1 MVAVNDILSQYK
13 FDTPKHGSGSCRG
26 GKQDKPNEDGEKDDV
41 TKLAF
46 VQMIGKCYCCG
57 SPNHKSPECPHKDKP
72 KAQWA
77 INQSNIITDMTQPTV
92 NDGNNNQRGVPAWQ
106 GTHIQFAEMSM
117 WREMKDWIL
126 LDSQSSATVFCNSAY
141 VENIHKAKSPLQL
154 ATNGGLLTVNHC
166 ADLPDYGEVWFS
178 EKSMTNI
185 FSMAEVSDKV
195 PITFDSKVKDTYIVK
210 FPAKTVKFKRT
221 TNNLYVFNPKGAS
234 DGNIRS
240 AEVYMQVAT
249 GIQMLSSVEE
259 NRRFYT
265 DQEFGWAMHS

>member
-13 FDTPKHGSGSCRG
+13 FDTPKQHDSGSGRG
-26 GKQDKPNEDGEKDDV
+26 SKQDKPNEDGEKDDV

-46 VQMIGKCYCCG
+46 AQMIEKCYCYG
-57 SPNHKSPECPHKDKP
+57 SPNHKSPECPHKNKP

-77 INQSNIITDMTQPTV
+77 INQSNIVTDMIQPSV
-92 NDGNNNQRGVPAWQ
+92 NDRNNTQRGAPAWQ
-106 GTHIQFAEMSM
+106 GTHIQFAETSI

-141 VENIHKAKSPLQL
+141 VKNICKAKSPLQL
-154 ATNGGLLTVNHC
+154 ATNGGLWTVNHC

-195 PITFDSKVKDTYIVK
+195 SITLDNKVEDAYIMK
-210 FPAKTVKFKRT
+210 FPVK
-221 TNNLYVFNPKGAS
+221 
-234 DGNIRS
+234 
-240 AEVYMQVAT
+240 Q
-249 GIQMLSSVEE
+249 SSLKEQQTIGM
-259 NRRFYT
+259 F
-265 DQEFGWAMHS
+265 